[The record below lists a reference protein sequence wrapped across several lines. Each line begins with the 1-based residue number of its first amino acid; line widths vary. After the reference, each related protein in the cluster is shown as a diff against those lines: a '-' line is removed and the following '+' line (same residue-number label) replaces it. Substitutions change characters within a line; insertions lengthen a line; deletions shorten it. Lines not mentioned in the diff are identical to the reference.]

1 MDPTPAALDGPR
13 CSRPQNPDAAVCG
26 RGCSRPH
33 TEAEVQELLAL
44 HDDSDPAWL
53 PSVEATIR
61 RILGVPK

>member
-1 MDPTPAALDGPR
+1 MDQNPAAGAEPVQKLVG
-13 CSRPQNPDAAVCG
+13 PDA
-26 RGCSRPH
+26 RGPH

-53 PSVEATIR
+53 PAVEATIR